1 VVILLDPEDCP
12 EPSHALLQ
20 QVFGPTK
27 GDFRLASQLLCGQS
41 LQDVAETNGV
51 SLGTVRSQ
59 TKATFA
65 KTHTHRQAE
74 LVGLLTRLAIISD
87 SGPASGVFPSA
98 RESGGEVTP
107 LLLVR
112 G

>member
-59 TKATFA
+59 TKATLA

-74 LVGLLTRLAIISD
+74 LVGLLTRLARACKIV
-87 SGPASGVFPSA
+87 G
-98 RESGGEVTP
+98 
-107 LLLVR
+107 
-112 G
+112 